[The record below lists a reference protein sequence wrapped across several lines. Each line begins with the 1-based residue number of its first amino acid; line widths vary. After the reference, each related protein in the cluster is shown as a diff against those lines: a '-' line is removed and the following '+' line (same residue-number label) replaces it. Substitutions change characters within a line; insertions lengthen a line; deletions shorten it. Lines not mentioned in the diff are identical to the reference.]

1 MSVPICPRHWQYMMW
16 PTEIGIKPLL
26 QYTRYK
32 YWAIVVLV
40 CAMPVFGEE
49 KLQLLVWGNYVS
61 PKVIKD
67 FEANTGIQVTLT
79 PFRDDQQRTQLM
91 SASPHTYDL
100 ILLDR
105 STIPHYR
112 DLGWISPLNLDQI
125 PNRRHLNTQWIAPED
140 YGLAYAWGTVGI
152 AYRAD
157 LLEKPPTRW
166 ADIFELSEALKG
178 KVIIIDQAEEL
189 FMATFKYMGLS
200 VKDLSLNNID
210 LAFEIL
216 KSQRPLVHY
225 VTPSL
230 DKSNGF
236 VSGEFTA
243 GMFYNGDTAFL
254 QNTYNRNIHFAL
266 PSDGCILWADY
277 WAVLADAPNS
287 INAHRFI
294 NYINSPT
301 VARDNALFLS
311 YATPNTKAQALL
323 PAAIRQNTIIYPK
336 ESMLEHC
343 EFFESIPPKFSRELN
358 QAFFMLS
365 GTPH

>member
-1 MSVPICPRHWQYMMW
+1 
-16 PTEIGIKPLL
+16 
-26 QYTRYK
+26 
-32 YWAIVVLV
+32 
-40 CAMPVFGEE
+40 
-49 KLQLLVWGNYVS
+49 
-61 PKVIKD
+61 
-67 FEANTGIQVTLT
+67 
-79 PFRDDQQRTQLM
+79 
-91 SASPHTYDL
+91 
-100 ILLDR
+100 
-105 STIPHYR
+105 
-112 DLGWISPLNLDQI
+112 
-125 PNRRHLNTQWIAPED
+125 
-140 YGLAYAWGTVGI
+140 VGI

-166 ADIFELSEALKG
+166 ADIFELSESLKG
-178 KVIIIDQAEEL
+178 KVIMIDQAEEL

-277 WAVLADAPNS
+277 WAVLTDAPNR

-294 NYINSPT
+294 DYINSPT

-365 GTPH
+365 GPPH